1 MKMKFFSKF
10 IFNTALGVSVT
21 ITLNSGCKADGG

>member
-1 MKMKFFSKF
+1 MKFFSKS
-10 IFNTALGVSVT
+10 IFNTALGVSVV